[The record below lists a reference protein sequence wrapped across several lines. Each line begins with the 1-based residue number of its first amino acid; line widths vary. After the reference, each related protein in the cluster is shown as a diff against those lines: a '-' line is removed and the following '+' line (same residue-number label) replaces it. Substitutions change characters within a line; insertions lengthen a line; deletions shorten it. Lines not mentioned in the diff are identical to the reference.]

1 MEVGI
6 LLLSAYDGGSG
17 HWYRVCVA
25 HSCVRGPTCSGKST
39 LASDLQAILMPRAGE
54 ASTIVS
60 VDVLHQ
66 DDFCP
71 PSEQIPWNQ
80 VWQVQ
85 DWDTPHGS
93 VRMNDLP

>member
-1 MEVGI
+1 
-6 LLLSAYDGGSG
+6 
-17 HWYRVCVA
+17 
-25 HSCVRGPTCSGKST
+25 
-39 LASDLQAILMPRAGE
+39 MPRAGE